1 MASIRKRQG
10 KRSITW
16 RAEVCVGGRRI
27 SATFDRKSEAAAWAE
42 MVEERLLA
50 GLDPDGDRPDNP
62 EFGKALR
69 RYLGTVTVRKAENTQ
84 AREETAAGHLRRA
97 FSGLRLGEIT
107 PARVAQYRDDRLRMV
122 APGTVQKELAML
134 SHLFTVAGREWG
146 IDVSNPVARIGKPQ
160 MPTGRTRFL
169 APAEITALLEA
180 CGKSR
185 NSKLRPYVQLMLH
198 TGMRPGEAA
207 GLRWDQ
213 VDIDGR
219 IVSLPRT
226 KTVPRRVP
234 LAVPAIEALLAVQPD
249 NGPWMCD
256 DFVFLP
262 GSVSQ
267 RVLASP
273 SVWFRRAFVNAVKRA
288 GIVDFHQ
295 HDLRHTAASYLLMS
309 GVDLRTL
316 AEILGHSSMDM
327 VQRYTHLL
335 DRHKIEAVDGIRM
348 S

>member
-10 KRSITW
+10 KRRVTW
-16 RAEVCVGGRRI
+16 RAEVCVGGRRV

-69 RYLGTVTVRKAENTQ
+69 RYLGTVTIRKAENTQ

-107 PARVAQYRDDRLRMV
+107 PARVARYRDDRLRKV

-134 SHLFTVAGREWG
+134 SHLFTMAGREWG
-146 IDVSNPVARIGKPQ
+146 IDIPNPVAKVSKPRL
-160 MPTGRTRFL
+160 PSGRTRFL
-169 APAEITALLEA
+169 APAEITALLDA
-180 CGKSR
+180 CEKSR

-207 GLRWDQ
+207 GLRWSQ
-213 VDIDGR
+213 IDIDGR

-234 LAVPAIEALLAVQPD
+234 LAVPAVEALLAVQPESL
-249 NGPWMCD
+249 WRCD

-262 GSVSQ
+262 EDVSR

-273 SVWFRRAFVNAVKRA
+273 SVWFKRAFVNAVRRA
-288 GIVDFHQ
+288 GITDFHQ

-309 GVDLRTL
+309 GIDLRTL

-335 DRHKIEAVDGIRM
+335 DSHKIAAVDGLRM
-348 S
+348 A